1 MAIRLNPNSEVFTG
15 GELIEL
21 KDSGSYT
28 VASFNSTIP
37 TGSKA
42 IHDVITGKNSDI
54 YQQMQSVGDDVYWL
68 PVRDVFYLIRGKHN
82 ASQSIKVCLIHGSFF
97 ETIQVNNLIQAA
109 FAQVLDERLVDT
121 NEEISEEVRSKILN
135 LFSEQ
140 KSFSKVRDVDQ
151 SSVKIRFRIMTEVKA
166 EGNILNTKKYPG
178 ILNNTL
184 NFILPCDDSG
194 TENEIFEKMD
204 IVFDRDLNIFN
215 SFKIK
220 HYFNGYFLVFQASL
234 L

>member
-37 TGSKA
+37 TGRKS
-42 IHDVITGKNSDI
+42 IHEVITGKNSDI
-54 YQQMQSVGDDVYWL
+54 YQQMRTAGDDINLL
-68 PVRDVFYLIRGKHN
+68 PIRDVFYLIRGKHN
-82 ASQSIKVCLIHGSFF
+82 ASQNVKVCLIHGSFF
-97 ETIQVNNLIQAA
+97 ETVQVNNLIQAA
-109 FAQVLDERLVDT
+109 FSQVLDERLLAT
-121 NEEISEEVRSKILN
+121 NEEISEEIRNKILN

-166 EGNILNTKKYPG
+166 EGNVLNTKKYPG

-184 NFILPCDDSG
+184 NFILPCDDSDI
-194 TENEIFEKMD
+194 ENKIFEKMNF
-204 IVFDRDLNIFN
+204 VFDADLSTLNP
-215 SFKIK
+215 FKIK
-220 HYFNGYFLVFQASL
+220 HHFNGYFLVFQTSL
-234 L
+234 I